1 MDIRLERAE
10 LEDKERL
17 FALMQRYIKEFS
29 AFEPVM
35 PDKNGI
41 YPYANF
47 DRYFSEKSRLPF
59 FITAGGET
67 AGLILV
73 NRTHYVRL
81 WHPSRS
87 IAEFYVCPEYRRHR
101 VGTAA
106 ARKLVESMGGWWQLM
121 MHPKNKPSHEF
132 WKRTFDYPGV
142 QFVSTRRGPVW
153 YDGDLRGTVMT
164 FKVKK
169 K

>member
-1 MDIRLERAE
+1 MFFDQRDQDSSILARRPRA
-10 LEDKERL
+10 R
-17 FALMQRYIKEFS
+17 
-29 AFEPVM
+29 AFP
-35 PDKNGI
+35 
-41 YPYANF
+41 
-47 DRYFSEKSRLPF
+47 
-59 FITAGGET
+59 
-67 AGLILV
+67 
-73 NRTHYVRL
+73 
-81 WHPSRS
+81 W
-87 IAEFYVCPEYRRHR
+87 YRA